1 MTASPL
7 ELAPDFFR
15 RSYGRLVAM
24 LVRRYGAH
32 QLEQAED
39 VAQSALEQALHHWRK
54 QGLPERPQAWLNT
67 VAKRKM
73 IDRLRHQGHT
83 ERVQSEVAAIEGL
96 KAAVQEQRSQQQ
108 AAHDQLGMLFLCCDP
123 QLAPQSQMVLALKTL
138 CGFSTQEIALRLF
151 LSEANV
157 HKRLSRARK
166 VLREAWGPSLAQGGA
181 TKLAELSTEQRRE
194 RYEPLLRVL
203 YLLFNEGYAS
213 SQAEAPLRRELCEEA
228 IVLTQNCLEYPQV
241 DHSKAQALLA
251 LMYLHLSR
259 FEARTTPKGD
269 YILLEDQDRS
279 RWDKALIAEGLR
291 YLQQSSSAESFSRY
305 HAEAGISAHHC
316 MAPSYEQSNW
326 EEIAQLYELLYRH
339 IPSPLYRLS
348 RAIAIAQAQGPA
360 AGLALMQEVEAPD
373 WLRGYYLWDATL
385 GELYRRDKQ
394 LDRAREHLERALT
407 KVQEGPDRKLILA
420 RLEACAREC
429 CDSTTKE

>member
-1 MTASPL
+1 
-7 ELAPDFFR
+7 
-15 RSYGRLVAM
+15 M

-54 QGLPERPQAWLNT
+54 EGLPDRPQAWLNT

-73 IDRLRHQGHT
+73 IDKLRRQGHG
-83 ERVQSEVAAIEGL
+83 EKLQAEVAAIEGL
-96 KAAVQEQRSQQQ
+96 KAAAQEQRSIEQ
-108 AAHDQLGMLFLCCDP
+108 AARDQLGMLFLCCDP

-166 VLREAWGPSLAQGGA
+166 VLRERWGPSFAQGGVSE
-181 TKLAELSTEQRRE
+181 LVELSAQE
-194 RYEPLLRVL
+194 RGERFEPLLRVL

-228 IVLTQNCLEYPQV
+228 IVLTQNCLDAPHADPASQAN
-241 DHSKAQALLA
+241 AQALLA

-259 FEARTTPKGD
+259 FDARTTPEGD
-269 YILLEDQDRS
+269 YILLQDQDRS
-279 RWDKALIAEGLR
+279 RWDRKLIAEGLR
-291 YLQQSSSAESFSRY
+291 LLQQSSETESFSRY

-316 MAPSYEQSNW
+316 LAPSYEQSNW
-326 EEIAQLYELLYRH
+326 EEIAQLYEFLYRQ

-348 RAIAIAQAQGPA
+348 RAIAIAEARGPA
-360 AGLALMQEVEAPD
+360 AGLALMDEVEAPD

-385 GELYRRDKQ
+385 GELYRRDNQ
-394 LDRAREHLERALT
+394 LDQARAHLERALS

-420 RLEACAREC
+420 RLEACGR
-429 CDSTTKE
+429 